1 MRCGPMRAA
10 QASPATASTT
20 NKSVTNVV
28 MPRQL
33 RPAVALVLAAVLGA
47 CSGGSSTSAT
57 SSPES
62 TAGSSTT
69 TTTSAAATTTTTT
82 ALADVSTALGTPTIA
97 SAGTIGPAG
106 NTDTLSVADK
116 IQTAVAE
123 YERIAIGT
131 ALNGSTGDL
140 TGLLT
145 AAVAK
150 TLTPEQRAAL
160 TDEATVRAS
169 AVSAGTNSI
178 ALTGYTGND
187 GAISVV
193 NAVLSLNVS
202 GTTAGGAPFT
212 IKRSGNLTFVDDGG
226 AWRIDSFDLT
236 VDRDL
241 P

>member
-28 MPRQL
+28 MSRQL
-33 RPAVALVLAAVLGA
+33 RSAATVMLAAVLVA
-47 CSGGSSTSAT
+47 CSGSSSTSAT
-57 SSPES
+57 SSPET
-62 TAGSSTT
+62 TAAPTT
-69 TTTSAAATTTTTT
+69 TTTTTAASTTTT
-82 ALADVSTALGTPTIA
+82 ALADVSSAIGTPTIA

-116 IQTAVAE
+116 IQTAVAD

-140 TGLLT
+140 SGVLT
-145 AAVAK
+145 AEAAK

-160 TDEATVRAS
+160 TDEATVRAA

-178 ALTGYTGND
+178 ALTGYSGAD

-193 NAVLSLNVS
+193 NAVLSLNLS
-202 GTTAGGAPFT
+202 GTTAAGTSFT
-212 IKRSGNLTFVDDGG
+212 IKRSGNLTLVDDGG
-226 AWRIDSFDLT
+226 TWRIDSFDLS